1 MMDIA
6 IPSKVSALADL
17 LRQINQLCTCFGE
30 PAEGRIVPRRNGEF
44 SLRQAGGRETCQSF
58 VACPVQAGHATKDH
72 YPPGRNEENPMNLKT
87 LSALAVV
94 TSLAT
99 ASSALA
105 QDAAAGK
112 TSFNKCL
119 ACHAIGE
126 GAKNKVGPELN
137 GLDGRHSGSA
147 PDYNYSDA
155 NKNSGITWNKDQFL
169 EYIKDPKAKIP
180 GTKMAFAGIK
190 NETEANNLWTYVS
203 SFDKD
208 GKQKQ

>member
-1 MMDIA
+1 M
-6 IPSKVSALADL
+6 
-17 LRQINQLCTCFGE
+17 
-30 PAEGRIVPRRNGEF
+30 
-44 SLRQAGGRETCQSF
+44 
-58 VACPVQAGHATKDH
+58 
-72 YPPGRNEENPMNLKT
+72 KT
-87 LSALAVV
+87 LTFTALVAL
-94 TSLAT
+94 SIT
-99 ASSALA
+99 AAASTAMA

-126 GAKNKVGPELN
+126 GAKNKVGPVLN
-137 GLDGRHSGSA
+137 GLNGRKSGTA

-155 NKNSGITWNKDQFL
+155 NKNSGITWDEATFK

-190 NETEANNLWTYVS
+190 NEKEAGDLWAYLS

-208 GKQKQ
+208 GKKK